1 MVNVKKK
8 NLREFQIVK
17 HKRKL
22 VDFIKRKQYKYFVN
36 ERNGGGVGIVGSIEE
51 EKYSDKR
58 KRMYTRRFTII
69 LRININL

>member
-1 MVNVKKK
+1 MVNVKKQ

-36 ERNGGGVGIVGSIEE
+36 ERNGGGVFIVGSIEE
-51 EKYSDKR
+51 KN
-58 KRMYTRRFTII
+58 I
-69 LRININL
+69 RINVKECTLVVLQSY